1 MIITCET
8 YIDAPVEKAIKL
20 FADRRNLKKWQDG
33 FQSLSPISGER
44 GCVGAKSKIIFENKG
59 HIIELI
65 ETILVNDLPSEF
77 KALYEHSHGS
87 NTTTSSFAQVPAGK
101 TRFTMAIE
109 TVAIKGLLP
118 KIMMLIMPGMVKKPT
133 QKWLENFKALAET
146 PEEEKP

>member
-8 YIDAPVEKAIKL
+8 YIDASVEITVEL

-33 FQSLSPISGER
+33 FKSLTPVDGQPGS
-44 GCVGAKSKIIFENKG
+44 VGARSKIIFENKG
-59 HIIELI
+59 HTIELI
-65 ETILVNDLPSEF
+65 ETILVNDLPAEF

-87 NTTTSSFAQVPAGK
+87 NTTTSSFAEVPGRK

-133 QKWLENFKALAET
+133 QKWLENFKALAEA
-146 PEEEKP
+146 PAFLG

>member
-87 NTTTSSFAQVPAGK
+87 NTTTSSFAVVPGGK

-118 KIMMLIMPGMVKKPT
+118 KIMMVIMPRMVKKPT